1 MTADLLCLVA
11 DRNMSAAVA
20 GLLSRPESLGIPT
33 IEYRLETHPRH
44 DPGCFYEGAEYLRAQ
59 QSEAAHA
66 LVILDHEWAGVP
78 AHSGPE
84 LEDLLEGQ
92 LAQVGIDGWARAV
105 VIEPELE
112 AWVFSGSTHVVG
124 ALGWTDRSPGLR
136 GALASQGLWP
146 DDCRKPPDPKAAMEW
161 ALKQVRVP
169 RSSSI
174 YGELASKVSTTNCTD
189 RAFVRFR
196 QTLQEWFPASP

>member
-11 DRNMSAAVA
+11 DRNMSAAIS
-20 GLLSRPESLGIPT
+20 GLLLRSESLGIPN
-33 IEYRLETHPRH
+33 IDYRLETHPRH
-44 DPGCFYEGAEYLRAQ
+44 DPGCFHEGAEYLRAQ

-66 LVILDHEWAGVP
+66 MVILDHGWVGAP
-78 AHSGPE
+78 ADSGLE
-84 LEDLLEGQ
+84 LEELLEGQ
-92 LAQVGIDGWARAV
+92 FAQAGIDGWARAV

-112 AWVFSGSTHVVG
+112 AWVFSGSVHVAG
-124 ALGWTDRSPGLR
+124 ALGWADRSPGLR
-136 GALASQGLWP
+136 EALAFQGLWP
-146 DDCRKPPDPKAAMEW
+146 DDRSKPPDPKAAMQW

-196 QTLQEWFPASP
+196 QILQEWFPACR